1 MKPYMVIKQ
10 LYNERAK
17 RVLEPGELID
27 FDDDQAAILMELAC
41 IAPMHEGQMTRAG
54 RRGQVNDPQLDKLK
68 DTDL

>member
-27 FDDDQAAILMELAC
+27 FDDDQAAILMELSC
-41 IAPMHEGQMTRAG
+41 IAPMYEGKTARAG
-54 RRGQVNDPQLDKLK
+54 RRGRVNDPQLDKLK

>member
-27 FDDDQAAILMELAC
+27 FDDDQAAILMELSC
-41 IAPMHEGQMTRAG
+41 IAPMYEGKMTRAG
-54 RRGQVNDPQLDKLK
+54 RRGRVKDPQLDKLK